1 MTGYLYIAEN
11 ANGLSRVDPR
21 TGTRTLIDRS
31 LDQPTSLVIIGC
43 DIWITEGQ
51 VLRLQAGK
59 RPKLPFKV
67 VSGSLC
73 ST

>member
-1 MTGYLYIAEN
+1 M
-11 ANGLSRVDPR
+11 
-21 TGTRTLIDRS
+21 RTLIDRS
-31 LDQPTSLVIIGC
+31 LDHPTSLVIIGC

-51 VLRLQAGK
+51 VLRLQEGK

-67 VSGSLC
+67 VRVSLC